1 MTTSN
6 WLLLQVKPRQ
16 EMRALE
22 NLERQQGEC
31 YCPLIQVEKLSRGK
45 RIHAE
50 EALFPGYFFINFDP
64 QKSNLTYTAIRSSRG
79 VSKIVRF
86 GRNRPKCQNPSFYKS
101 KTVKKLAYHLEAPNL
116 PQKGDTVIIVEGHLK
131 AYRLFIV
138 KQTGNKGPLFDQFA
152 APASTHFTSQY
163 PNTKNRLVCF
173 GSDSTANFVLI
184 FHHRSTVERSFC
196 KCHK

>member
-22 NLERQQGEC
+22 NLERQQAQC

-45 RIHAE
+45 RIHVE

-64 QKSNLTYTAIRSSRG
+64 QKSNLTYTSIRSSRG

-86 GRNRPKCQNPSFYKS
+86 GDEPAKVPESLILQIKDCGKVSLSPLS
-101 KTVKKLAYHLEAPNL
+101 APNL
-116 PQKGDTVIIVEGHLK
+116 PQKGDTVTIVAGPFNGLQ
-131 AYRLFIV
+131 AVYS
-138 KQTGNKGPLFDQFA
+138 QTDGLQR
-152 APASTHFTSQY
+152 SI
-163 PNTKNRLVCF
+163 
-173 GSDSTANFVLI
+173 VLI
-184 FHHRSTVERSFC
+184 NLLHQQAPISLANTQIL
-196 KCHK
+196 KLG

>member
-1 MTTSN
+1 MITSN

-22 NLERQQGEC
+22 NLERQQAQC

-86 GRNRPKCQNPSFYKS
+86 GEEPAKVPEALILQIKDCEKASVSSLN
-101 KTVKKLAYHLEAPNL
+101 APNL
-116 PQKGDTVIIVEGHLK
+116 PQKGDTVIIIEGS
-131 AYRLFIV
+131 F
-138 KQTGNKGPLFDQFA
+138 KGLQA
-152 APASTHFTSQY
+152 VYSQADGQQ
-163 PNTKNRLVCF
+163 R
-173 GSDSTANFVLI
+173 SIVLI
-184 FHHRSTVERSFC
+184 SLLHQQAPTSLANTQIQ
-196 KCHK
+196 KIA